1 MPTATRSWT
10 LSSIL
15 LALAGVTLV
24 GAGLYFLFLRPPL
37 LPEDIRYMGL
47 SAAQL
52 GAVRPRLEAWL
63 THVFQV
69 MGGYVLATGV
79 LTVTLAATSFRTHH
93 WGAGIGA
100 LIAGAAPIGWMA
112 AVNFIIDSDFKWSLL
127 AMALL
132 RAASLGVFWF
142 EKARQRQSS

>member
-1 MPTATRSWT
+1 MAIATRSWT

-15 LALAGVTLV
+15 LALAGATLV

-47 SAAQL
+47 AAAQL
-52 GAVRPRLEAWL
+52 GPVRPRLEAWL

-93 WGAGIGA
+93 WGAGMGA
-100 LIAGAAPIGWMA
+100 LIAGTASIGWMA
-112 AVNFIIDSDFKWSLL
+112 IVNFMIDSDFKWSLL

-132 RAASLGVFWF
+132 WATSLSVFWF
-142 EKARQRQSS
+142 EKSRQSHSS